1 MKELYKIK
9 QWESLIIQASISILS
24 LPSHT
29 HPLLSLSLSHFDF
42 RSRVERKNKKQRE
55 RYVLCSLWLSSS
67 LSLSKLVLWLPFL
80 LLFFGTGS
88 SLFFSVSDLVRSY
101 HSITVPNLQLPSI
114 RPYLLQFWHFCLSF
128 WYHIHGFSFN
138 CIMDLPFHCTP
149 CFSVFI
155 SCFEIMGML
164 NFNHYQMGILKQNVF
179 CLDLLILENSK
190 KVACVL
196 VLHCFAVFKLDE
208 FHAVPMLWWEFIGT
222 ICFLL
227 CLRCMCFFFFSF
239 LWGHSHIA
247 MDDWEEKH
255 LIGKLGN
262 LNDETFLK
270 SQEMIK
276 IHYALSLLFTFLLF
290 NGVQERFSAIYFVF
304 CLFDLVRERERGR
317 AS

>member
-1 MKELYKIK
+1 MVLVEIIPSFWPFTWRIIYLWIHIEGNEKKNKRERVIYILFKFFYFKTEKRSMEFNKSKNRSRQRSGSQGWKWKSYIRLSS
-9 QWESLIIQASISILS
+9 ESHLLFKPQS
-24 LPSHT
+24 LFFLFLHT
-29 HPLLSLSLSHFDF
+29 HIHCSLSLYLILILGA
-42 RSRVERKNKKQRE
+42 ELKEKTKNRE

-80 LLFFGTGS
+80 LHFFGTGS

-227 CLRCMCFFFFSF
+227 CLRCMCFFFFF
-239 LWGHSHIA
+239 
-247 MDDWEEKH
+247 
-255 LIGKLGN
+255 
-262 LNDETFLK
+262 F
-270 SQEMIK
+270 
-276 IHYALSLLFTFLLF
+276 SL
-290 NGVQERFSAIYFVF
+290 RS
-304 CLFDLVRERERGR
+304 
-317 AS
+317 